1 MLLPSSCVYS
11 RPLTTSL
18 LKKGDGPNAESLK
31 SEFFFFWLTAPC
43 WACPTLSCSVC
54 VHCLKSYGLVGNLL
68 GNLCSYPSSLTYK
81 VGDLGLLYLCSFSF
95 LIYKMG

>member
-31 SEFFFFWLTAPC
+31 SEFFFFGSLPPAGHVPLCLVQFVCIVSSHTVWWGTC
-43 WACPTLSCSVC
+43 WETSV
-54 VHCLKSYGLVGNLL
+54 LILVL
-68 GNLCSYPSSLTYK
+68 
-81 VGDLGLLYLCSFSF
+81 
-95 LIYKMG
+95 